1 MLVVLAVDKE
11 LEILARNAEQDKGKH
26 GGMRNVLFIHFL
38 SYFPLDAVYKTI
50 SAASIVKMVVLQRIP
65 GL

>member
-11 LEILARNAEQDKGKH
+11 LEILSRNAEQDKGKH

-38 SYFPLDAVYKTI
+38 SYSPLDAIYKTT
-50 SAASIVKMVVLQRIP
+50 SATNTVKMVVLQRIP